1 MAIEAC
7 CSPTVPCAKTVAAV
21 IEAVNELQSSAI
33 PLLASPQGGVAAS
46 SIRYCEATEAAAAG
60 VVFLL
65 VFDRKT
71 TPASRSAEASRYFVT
86 RSATPP
92 CGDARR
98 GICSIP
104 ICSHLH
110 RPPLLQWPF
119 STFCAKPL
127 ATAPPTLTY
136 SNLRSLKLTVT
147 DRAA

>member
-1 MAIEAC
+1 MSVC
-7 CSPTVPCAKTVAAV
+7 GRKTALHKKSWAV
-21 IEAVNELQSSAI
+21 IDRPYSLGCATVGALYEPVNELQSSAI

-86 RSATPP
+86 RSATPLRLRAAALALRG
-92 CGDARR
+92 GDARR

-104 ICSHLH
+104 ICSQLH
-110 RPPLLQWPF
+110 RAPLQLGN
-119 STFCAKPL
+119 
-127 ATAPPTLTY
+127 TAI
-136 SNLRSLKLTVT
+136 SN
-147 DRAA
+147 

>member
-1 MAIEAC
+1 MNY
-7 CSPTVPCAKTVAAV
+7 SPAAM
-21 IEAVNELQSSAI
+21 
-33 PLLASPQGGVAAS
+33 PLLASPQGVAAS

-110 RPPLLQWPF
+110 RPPLLQFTPASF
-119 STFCAKPL
+119 DRIPAMFCPRCGKVNDDIGR
-127 ATAPPTLTY
+127 Y
-136 SNLRSLKLTVT
+136 CQGCG
-147 DRAA
+147 

>member
-1 MAIEAC
+1 MKAQYI
-7 CSPTVPCAKTVAAV
+7 VAWLRHHNLAFV
-21 IEAVNELQSSAI
+21 TAVNELQSSAI

-104 ICSHLH
+104 ICSQLH
-110 RPPLLQWPF
+110 RPSLQWPC
-119 STFCAKPL
+119 STFCAKPV
-127 ATAPPTLTY
+127 PT
-136 SNLRSLKLTVT
+136 N
-147 DRAA
+147 

>member
-1 MAIEAC
+1 MNYSRA
-7 CSPTVPCAKTVAAV
+7 
-21 IEAVNELQSSAI
+21 AI

-110 RPPLLQWPF
+110 RPPPQRESPT
-119 STFCAKPL
+119 SCTFCAKPL
-127 ATAPPTLTY
+127 EGELRTATVI
-136 SNLRSLKLTVT
+136 R
-147 DRAA
+147 

>member
-1 MAIEAC
+1 LSAL
-7 CSPTVPCAKTVAAV
+7 

-104 ICSHLH
+104 ICSQLH
-110 RPPLLQWPF
+110 RAPLQLGN
-119 STFCAKPL
+119 
-127 ATAPPTLTY
+127 TAIFQTE
-136 SNLRSLKLTVT
+136 
-147 DRAA
+147 

>member
-1 MAIEAC
+1 MNSGNTDIDTDSILNLLAQIPLDLSGLPVPTALHKNC
-7 CSPTVPCAKTVAAV
+7 MMSGSPAVAAV

-46 SIRYCEATEAAAAG
+46 SIRCCEATEAAAAG

-104 ICSHLH
+104 ICSHL
-110 RPPLLQWPF
+110 
-119 STFCAKPL
+119 
-127 ATAPPTLTY
+127 
-136 SNLRSLKLTVT
+136 
-147 DRAA
+147 

>member
-1 MAIEAC
+1 MN
-7 CSPTVPCAKTVAAV
+7 SPSTTVGGLYG
-21 IEAVNELQSSAI
+21 AVNELQSSAI

-46 SIRYCEATEAAAAG
+46 SIRYCEATEAAG

-86 RSATPP
+86 RSATP

-104 ICSHLH
+104 ICSHL
-110 RPPLLQWPF
+110 LW
-119 STFCAKPL
+119 
-127 ATAPPTLTY
+127 APYLVA
-136 SNLRSLKLTVT
+136 LFAMF
-147 DRAA
+147 AADGIAD

>member
-1 MAIEAC
+1 MMSG
-7 CSPTVPCAKTVAAV
+7 SPAVAAV
-21 IEAVNELQSSAI
+21 YEAVNELQSSAI

-71 TPASRSAEASRYFVT
+71 TPTSRSAEASRYFVT

-92 CGDARR
+92 CGDART

-110 RPPLLQWPF
+110 RPPLQETTSSISAAAPARF
-119 STFCAKPL
+119 RDRCL
-127 ATAPPTLTY
+127 A
-136 SNLRSLKLTVT
+136 SRLR
-147 DRAA
+147 